1 MAKDLTDN
9 FVANTYKGLLH
20 AQGDE
25 IPAVGEVD
33 IYDGAGNKTDLT
45 LGRETTICTSLSAG
59 VLSAAGLEYP
69 TEIGSKYDV
78 VAQATDGENNVGKL
92 TLQDINSLL
101 CAGINSL
108 SSYEPPTNPTKV
120 PIPTIECGIVTGIT
134 EKNICEINE
143 AIGGITSEYDPA
155 SYTENNFVTDLDVEC
170 GVVKKI
176 HYGSISL
183 PQNFALSS
191 NKSKVLRKN
200 GVRGVAASVQIAVGR
215 NWEFMPENYVNGFGI
230 RGQLSGKSAITIPT
244 TRPGY
249 QYDYYYV
256 FKTEKE
262 KVNIP
267 STGTYTIKT
276 FIDDYG
282 FVSLDGVRTNL
293 GVAGKDGT
301 SFKTWT
307 QYLDVGEYI
316 LEGAFANRG
325 WTKRPGNAGTIGVVI
340 TDSVGTVI
348 WSTDDYITSDDNL
361 IYSDGSGTASSTTTR
376 SSTRPEDSEFRITLK
391 TQNVPNGTLVPYT
404 ITGVQSNDINGAPLK
419 GRFTVQDSR
428 SFIDYIATNPR
439 DPNETFTLT
448 LDNDFDSASV
458 LLETGLTTS
467 ANRFC
472 ITAINETE
480 GGSFSKPFQI
490 RNDYDTF
497 RSEYP
502 DRLLIIL
509 MYKSQ
514 SISQNLIY
522 IAPKMVTDPNTII
535 YGSSKPGKSGYI
547 EGDLALP
554 GKGLV
559 KNNWF
564 NLAGLGSLASG
575 DRIYYWTDPSGS
587 MSDSKIRS
595 DLNNFRQGCQDS
607 NIEAIRLTSNTENYI
622 APFLRELP

>member
-1 MAKDLTDN
+1 
-9 FVANTYKGLLH
+9 
-20 AQGDE
+20 
-25 IPAVGEVD
+25 
-33 IYDGAGNKTDLT
+33 
-45 LGRETTICTSLSAG
+45 

-78 VAQATDGENNVGKL
+78 VAQATDGENNVGRL

-120 PIPTIECGIVTGIT
+120 PIPTVECGIVTGIT

-183 PQNFALSS
+183 PQNFALTAT
-191 NKSKVLRKN
+191 KSKVLRKN
-200 GVRGVAASVQIAVGR
+200 GERGGVAASVRIAVGT
-215 NWEFMPENYVNGFGI
+215 NWEFMPESYVNGFGI
-230 RGQLSGKSAITIPT
+230 RGRLSGKSAITIPT

-293 GVAGKDGT
+293 GVAGRDGT

-307 QYLDVGEYI
+307 QYLEVGEYI

-325 WTKRPGNAGTIGVVI
+325 WTKTPGNRGTIGVVI

-361 IYSDGSGTASSTTTR
+361 IYSDGAGTASSTTTK
-376 SSTRPEDSEFRITLK
+376 SSTRPGDSEFRIALK

-404 ITGVQSNDINGAPLK
+404 ITGVQSNDIDGAPLK

-428 SFIDYIATNPR
+428 AFIDYIATNPR
-439 DPNETFTLT
+439 QPNETFTLT

-458 LLETGLTTS
+458 LLEAGLTTS
-467 ANRFC
+467 PNRFC
-472 ITAINETE
+472 ITAISETE
-480 GGSFSKPFQI
+480 TGNSSKPYQI
-490 RNDYDTF
+490 RTAYDNF
-497 RSEYP
+497 REKFP
-502 DRLLIIL
+502 DRLLVIL
-509 MYKSQ
+509 MYQ
-514 SISQNLIY
+514 SRNPGKTTY
-522 IAPKMVTDPNTII
+522 IAPKMVADPNTII
-535 YGSSKPGKSGYI
+535 YGSSKPGRSGKI
-547 EGDLALP
+547 EGILKIG
-554 GKGLV
+554 GKTSV

-564 NLAGLGSLASG
+564 NLAQLSTLGSG
-575 DRIYYWTDPSGS
+575 DKVYYWVDPTGS
-587 MSDSKIRS
+587 MGNIQG
-595 DLNNFRQGCQDS
+595 DLKRFKERCQNN
-607 NIEAIRLTSNTENYI
+607 NIEHERLFSQGENYI
-622 APFLRELP
+622 APFLGELP